1 MEIVCGKLCYYSE
14 DACRGY
20 TDINVQMASLLFT
33 NVRLGNLNFLAMSE
47 RTKLIPLM
55 ASLHHPSTVGWVLI
69 ARLWLARLVIHNH
82 LNHNLACIA
91 PFAIV

>member
-1 MEIVCGKLCYYSE
+1 
-14 DACRGY
+14 
-20 TDINVQMASLLFT
+20 
-33 NVRLGNLNFLAMSE
+33 MSE

-91 PFAIV
+91 PFAII